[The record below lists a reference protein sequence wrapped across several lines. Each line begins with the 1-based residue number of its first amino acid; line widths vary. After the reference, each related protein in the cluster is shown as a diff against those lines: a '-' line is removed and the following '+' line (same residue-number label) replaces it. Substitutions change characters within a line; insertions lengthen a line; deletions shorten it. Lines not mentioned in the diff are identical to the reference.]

1 MTTLRNATGSII
13 GTITEAG
20 DKKIVRNANGTI
32 VGTYSPS
39 DNKTRNANGS
49 IVGSGDQTAALLR

>member
-1 MTTLRNATGSII
+1 MKTLRNASGSIV

-20 DKKIVRNANGTI
+20 DKKIVRNASGSI
-32 VGTYSPS
+32 VGTYSAS
-39 DNKTRNANGS
+39 DDKTRNASGS